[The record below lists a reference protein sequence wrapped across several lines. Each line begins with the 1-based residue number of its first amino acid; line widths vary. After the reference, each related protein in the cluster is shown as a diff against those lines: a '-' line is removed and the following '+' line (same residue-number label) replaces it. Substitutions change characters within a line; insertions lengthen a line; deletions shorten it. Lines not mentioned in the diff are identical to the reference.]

1 MSRVLICDDEKAIV
15 DAIEIYLTQEGYET
29 LRAENG
35 MEAIKLVQQNEDIQL
50 VILDVMMPKLDGIAA
65 LKRIREFSAVPVL
78 MLSAKSED
86 VDKIAGLT
94 HGADDYVTK
103 PFSPM
108 ELLARVRSQIRR
120 YTLLGGEQGM
130 QSADKRLKNGGLEL
144 DDEKKQVF
152 VDGEEIRLTPM
163 EFLIL
168 KLLMENPGVVFSA
181 SRIYETVWKEDA
193 FSSDNTVAV
202 HIRHLRE
209 KIEINPKE
217 PRYIKVVWGVGY
229 KLEKQSNTP
238 PQAAGHQT

>member
-1 MSRVLICDDEKAIV
+1 MSRVLICDDDKAIV

-35 MEAIKLVQQNEDIQL
+35 MEAVKLVQQNEDIQL
-50 VILDVMMPKLDGIAA
+50 VILDVMMPKMDGIAA
-65 LKRIREFSAVPVL
+65 LKRIRELSAVPVL

-120 YTLLGGEQGM
+120 YTLLGGEQGT
-130 QSADKRLKNGGLEL
+130 QNADKRLKNGGLEL

-229 KLEKQSNTP
+229 KLEKQ
-238 PQAAGHQT
+238 

>member
-1 MSRVLICDDEKAIV
+1 MSRVLICDDDKAIV

-35 MEAIKLVQQNEDIQL
+35 IEAVKLVQQNEDIQL
-50 VILDVMMPKLDGIAA
+50 VILDVMMPKMDGIAA
-65 LKRIREFSAVPVL
+65 LKRIRELSAVPVL

-120 YTLLGGEQGM
+120 YTLLGGEQGT
-130 QSADKRLKNGGLEL
+130 QNADKRLKNGGLEL

-229 KLEKQSNTP
+229 KLEKQ
-238 PQAAGHQT
+238 

>member
-29 LRAENG
+29 LRAEDG
-35 MEAIKLVQQNEDIQL
+35 MEAVRLIRQNEDIQL

-130 QSADKRLKNGGLEL
+130 WQGADKRLKNGGLEL

-209 KIEINPKE
+209 KIEIDPKE

-229 KLEKQSNTP
+229 KMEKQ
-238 PQAAGHQT
+238 

>member
-1 MSRVLICDDEKAIV
+1 MSRVLICDDDKAIV

-35 MEAIKLVQQNEDIQL
+35 MEAVKLVQQNEDIQL
-50 VILDVMMPKLDGIAA
+50 VILDVMMPKMDGIAA
-65 LKRIREFSAVPVL
+65 LKRIRELSAVPVL

-120 YTLLGGEQGM
+120 DTLLGGEQGM
-130 QSADKRLKNGGLEL
+130 QNADKRLKNGGLEL

-229 KLEKQSNTP
+229 KLEKQ
-238 PQAAGHQT
+238 

>member
-35 MEAIKLVQQNEDIQL
+35 MEALKLLRENEDIQL
-50 VILDVMMPKLDGIAA
+50 VILDVMMPVMDGIAA
-65 LKRIREFSAVPVL
+65 LKHIREFSAVPVL

-103 PFSPM
+103 PFNPM

-120 YTLLGGEQGM
+120 YTLLGGEQGI
-130 QSADKRLKNGGLEL
+130 QIAGKKLINGGLEL

-152 VDGEEIRLTPM
+152 VDGEEVRLTPM

-229 KLEKQSNTP
+229 KLDKQ
-238 PQAAGHQT
+238 

>member
-35 MEAIKLVQQNEDIQL
+35 MGALKLLRENEDVQL
-50 VILDVMMPKLDGIAA
+50 VVLDVMMPVMDGIAA
-65 LKRIREFSAVPVL
+65 LKHIREFSAVPVL

-120 YTLLGGEQGM
+120 YTLLGGERGVQN
-130 QSADKRLKNGGLEL
+130 ADKRLKNGGLEL

-152 VDGEEIRLTPM
+152 VDGEEVRLTPM

-209 KIEINPKE
+209 KIEINPRE

-229 KLEKQSNTP
+229 KLEKL
-238 PQAAGHQT
+238 

>member
-35 MEAIKLVQQNEDIQL
+35 MEALKLLRENEDVQL
-50 VILDVMMPKLDGIAA
+50 VILDVMMPVMDGIAA
-65 LKRIREFSAVPVL
+65 LKHIREFSAVPVL

-94 HGADDYVTK
+94 QGADDYVTK

-120 YTLLGGEQGM
+120 YTLLGGERGVQN
-130 QSADKRLKNGGLEL
+130 ADKRLKNGGLEL

-152 VDGEEIRLTPM
+152 VDGEEVRLTPM

-209 KIEINPKE
+209 KIEINPRE

-229 KLEKQSNTP
+229 KLEKL
-238 PQAAGHQT
+238 

>member
-1 MSRVLICDDEKAIV
+1 MSRVLICDDETAIV
-15 DAIEIYLTQEGYET
+15 DAIEIYLTQEGYES

-35 MEAIKLVQQNEDIQL
+35 MEALKLLRENEDIQL
-50 VILDVMMPKLDGIAA
+50 VILDVMMPVMDGIAA
-65 LKRIREFSAVPVL
+65 LKHIREFSAVPVL

-103 PFSPM
+103 PFNPM

-120 YTLLGGEQGM
+120 YTLLGGEQGI
-130 QSADKRLKNGGLEL
+130 QISGKKLINGGLEL

-152 VDGEEIRLTPM
+152 VDGEEVRLTPM

-229 KLEKQSNTP
+229 KLEKQ
-238 PQAAGHQT
+238 

>member
-1 MSRVLICDDEKAIV
+1 MSRVLICDDDKAIV

-35 MEAIKLVQQNEDIQL
+35 MEAVKLVQQNEDIQL
-50 VILDVMMPKLDGIAA
+50 VILDVMMPKMDGIAA

-130 QSADKRLKNGGLEL
+130 QNADKRLKNGGLEL

-229 KLEKQSNTP
+229 KLEKQ
-238 PQAAGHQT
+238 

>member
-15 DAIEIYLTQEGYET
+15 DAIEIYLQQEGYET
-29 LRAENG
+29 LRAGNG
-35 MEAIKLVQQNEDIQL
+35 MEAVELAKSHDLQL
-50 VILDVMMPKLDGIAA
+50 VILDVMMPKMDGIRA
-65 LKRIREFSAVPVL
+65 LRLIREFSAVPVI

-103 PFSPM
+103 PFNPM

-120 YTLLGGEQGM
+120 YTMLGGA
-130 QSADKRLKNGGLEL
+130 QSGAADTLLRNGGLSL
-144 DDEKKQVF
+144 DDERKQVF
-152 VDGEEIRLTPM
+152 VDGEEVRLTPM
-163 EFLIL
+163 EYAIC

-181 SRIYETVWKEDA
+181 ARIYEAVWKADA
-193 FSSDNTVAV
+193 LASDNTVAV

-229 KLEKQSNTP
+229 KLEKQ
-238 PQAAGHQT
+238 

>member
-1 MSRVLICDDEKAIV
+1 MSRVLICDDDKAIV

-35 MEAIKLVQQNEDIQL
+35 MEAVKLVQQNEDIQL
-50 VILDVMMPKLDGIAA
+50 VILDVMMPKMDGIAA
-65 LKRIREFSAVPVL
+65 LKRIRELSAVPVL

-130 QSADKRLKNGGLEL
+130 QNADKRLKNGGLEL

-152 VDGEEIRLTPM
+152 VDGEEVRLTPM

-229 KLEKQSNTP
+229 KLEKQ
-238 PQAAGHQT
+238 

>member
-15 DAIEIYLTQEGYET
+15 DAIEIYLTQEGYES

-35 MEAIKLVQQNEDIQL
+35 MEALKLLRENEDIQL
-50 VILDVMMPKLDGIAA
+50 VILDVMMPVMDGIAA
-65 LKRIREFSAVPVL
+65 LKHIREFSAVPVL
-78 MLSAKSED
+78 MLSAKSEY

-103 PFSPM
+103 PFNPM

-120 YTLLGGEQGM
+120 YTLLGGEQGI
-130 QSADKRLKNGGLEL
+130 QISGKKLINGGLEL

-152 VDGEEIRLTPM
+152 VDGEEVRLTPM

-229 KLEKQSNTP
+229 KLEKQ
-238 PQAAGHQT
+238 

>member
-15 DAIEIYLTQEGYET
+15 DAIEIYLTQEGYES

-35 MEAIKLVQQNEDIQL
+35 MEALKLLRENEDIQL
-50 VILDVMMPKLDGIAA
+50 VILDVMMPVMDGIAA
-65 LKRIREFSAVPVL
+65 LKHIREFSAVPVL

-103 PFSPM
+103 PF
-108 ELLARVRSQIRR
+108 LARVRSQIRR
-120 YTLLGGEQGM
+120 YTLLGGEQGI
-130 QSADKRLKNGGLEL
+130 QISGKKLINGGLEL

-152 VDGEEIRLTPM
+152 VDGEEVRLTPM

-229 KLEKQSNTP
+229 KLEKQ
-238 PQAAGHQT
+238 

>member
-35 MEAIKLVQQNEDIQL
+35 MEALKLLRENEDVQL
-50 VILDVMMPKLDGIAA
+50 VILDVMMPVMDGIAA
-65 LKRIREFSAVPVL
+65 LKHIREFSAVPVL

-120 YTLLGGEQGM
+120 YTLLGGERGVLN
-130 QSADKRLKNGGLEL
+130 ADKRLKNGGLEL

-152 VDGEEIRLTPM
+152 VDGEEVRLTPM

-168 KLLMENPGVVFSA
+168 KLLMENPGIVFSA

-209 KIEINPKE
+209 KIEINPRE

-229 KLEKQSNTP
+229 KLEKL
-238 PQAAGHQT
+238 

>member
-15 DAIEIYLTQEGYET
+15 DAIEIYLTQEGYES

-35 MEAIKLVQQNEDIQL
+35 MEALKLLRENEDIQL
-50 VILDVMMPKLDGIAA
+50 VILDVMMPVMDGIAA
-65 LKRIREFSAVPVL
+65 LKHIREFSAVPVL

-103 PFSPM
+103 PFNPL

-120 YTLLGGEQGM
+120 YTLLGGEQGI
-130 QSADKRLKNGGLEL
+130 QISGKKLINGGLEL

-152 VDGEEIRLTPM
+152 VDGEEVRLTPM

-229 KLEKQSNTP
+229 KLEKQ
-238 PQAAGHQT
+238 

>member
-1 MSRVLICDDEKAIV
+1 M
-15 DAIEIYLTQEGYET
+15 
-29 LRAENG
+29 
-35 MEAIKLVQQNEDIQL
+35 
-50 VILDVMMPKLDGIAA
+50 
-65 LKRIREFSAVPVL
+65 L

-120 YTLLGGEQGM
+120 YTLLGGERGVQN
-130 QSADKRLKNGGLEL
+130 ADKRLKNGGLEL

-152 VDGEEIRLTPM
+152 VDGEEVRLTPM

-209 KIEINPKE
+209 KIEINPRE

-229 KLEKQSNTP
+229 KLEKL
-238 PQAAGHQT
+238 

>member
-35 MEAIKLVQQNEDIQL
+35 MEALKLLRGNEDIQL
-50 VILDVMMPKLDGIAA
+50 VILDVMMPVMDGIAA
-65 LKRIREFSAVPVL
+65 LKHIREFSAVPVL

-120 YTLLGGEQGM
+120 YTLLGGERGVQN
-130 QSADKRLKNGGLEL
+130 ADKRLKNGGLEL

-152 VDGEEIRLTPM
+152 VDGEEVRLTPM

-209 KIEINPKE
+209 KIEINPRE

-229 KLEKQSNTP
+229 KLEKL
-238 PQAAGHQT
+238 

>member
-35 MEAIKLVQQNEDIQL
+35 MEALKLLRENEDVQL
-50 VILDVMMPKLDGIAA
+50 VILDVMMPVMDGIAA
-65 LKRIREFSAVPVL
+65 LKHIREFSAVPVL

-120 YTLLGGEQGM
+120 YTLLGGERGVQN
-130 QSADKRLKNGGLEL
+130 ADKRLKNGGLEL

-152 VDGEEIRLTPM
+152 VDGEEVRLTPM

-209 KIEINPKE
+209 KIEINPRE

-229 KLEKQSNTP
+229 KLEKL
-238 PQAAGHQT
+238 

>member
-15 DAIEIYLTQEGYET
+15 DAIEIYLQQEGYET
-29 LRAENG
+29 LRAGNG
-35 MEAIKLVQQNEDIQL
+35 MEAVELAKSHDLQL
-50 VILDVMMPKLDGIAA
+50 VILDVMMPKMDGIRA
-65 LKRIREFSAVPVL
+65 LRLIREFSAVPVI

-103 PFSPM
+103 PFNPM

-120 YTLLGGEQGM
+120 YTMLGGA
-130 QSADKRLKNGGLEL
+130 QSGAADTMLRNGGLSL
-144 DDEKKQVF
+144 DDERKQVF
-152 VDGEEIRLTPM
+152 VDGEEVRLTPM
-163 EFLIL
+163 EYAIC

-181 SRIYETVWKEDA
+181 ARIYEAVWKADA
-193 FSSDNTVAV
+193 LASDNTVAV

-229 KLEKQSNTP
+229 KLEKQ
-238 PQAAGHQT
+238 

>member
-1 MSRVLICDDEKAIV
+1 
-15 DAIEIYLTQEGYET
+15 
-29 LRAENG
+29 
-35 MEAIKLVQQNEDIQL
+35 
-50 VILDVMMPKLDGIAA
+50 MPKMDGIAA
-65 LKRIREFSAVPVL
+65 LRRIREFSAVPVL

-103 PFSPM
+103 PFNPM

-120 YTLLGGEQGM
+120 YTLLGGEQGAKN
-130 QSADKRLKNGGLEL
+130 ADKRLKNGGLEL

-229 KLEKQSNTP
+229 KMEKQ
-238 PQAAGHQT
+238 

>member
-1 MSRVLICDDEKAIV
+1 MSRVLICDDDKAIV
-15 DAIEIYLTQEGYET
+15 DAIEIYLTQQGYET

-35 MEAIKLVQQNEDIQL
+35 MEAVKLVQQNEDIQL
-50 VILDVMMPKLDGIAA
+50 VILDVMMPKMDGIAA

-130 QSADKRLKNGGLEL
+130 QNADKRLKNGGLEL

-229 KLEKQSNTP
+229 KLEKQ
-238 PQAAGHQT
+238 

>member
-1 MSRVLICDDEKAIV
+1 MSRVLICDDDKAIV

-35 MEAIKLVQQNEDIQL
+35 MEAVKLVQQNEDIQL
-50 VILDVMMPKLDGIAA
+50 VILDVMMPKMDGIAA
-65 LKRIREFSAVPVL
+65 LKRIRELSAVPVL

-120 YTLLGGEQGM
+120 YTLLGGEQSM
-130 QSADKRLKNGGLEL
+130 QNADKRLKNGGLEL

-152 VDGEEIRLTPM
+152 VDGEEVRLTPM

-229 KLEKQSNTP
+229 KLEKQ
-238 PQAAGHQT
+238 

>member
-1 MSRVLICDDEKAIV
+1 
-15 DAIEIYLTQEGYET
+15 
-29 LRAENG
+29 
-35 MEAIKLVQQNEDIQL
+35 
-50 VILDVMMPKLDGIAA
+50 MMPVMDGIAA
-65 LKRIREFSAVPVL
+65 LKHIREFSAVPVL

-103 PFSPM
+103 PFNPM

-120 YTLLGGEQGM
+120 YTLLGGEQGI
-130 QSADKRLKNGGLEL
+130 QISGKKLINGGLEL

-152 VDGEEIRLTPM
+152 VDGEEVRLTPM

-229 KLEKQSNTP
+229 KLEKQ
-238 PQAAGHQT
+238 

>member
-15 DAIEIYLTQEGYET
+15 DAIEIYLAQEGYET

-35 MEAIKLVQQNEDIQL
+35 MEAVKLVQQNEDIQL
-50 VILDVMMPKLDGIAA
+50 VILDVMMPKMDGIAA

-86 VDKIAGLT
+86 LDKIAGLT

-130 QSADKRLKNGGLEL
+130 QQNTDKRLKNGGLEL

-217 PRYIKVVWGVGY
+217 PRYIKVVWGIGY
-229 KLEKQSNTP
+229 KLEKQ
-238 PQAAGHQT
+238 

>member
-1 MSRVLICDDEKAIV
+1 MSRVLICDDDKAIV

-35 MEAIKLVQQNEDIQL
+35 MEAVKLVQQNEDIQL
-50 VILDVMMPKLDGIAA
+50 VILDVMMPKMDGIAA
-65 LKRIREFSAVPVL
+65 LKRIRELSAVPVL

-130 QSADKRLKNGGLEL
+130 QNADKRLKNGGLEL

-193 FSSDNTVAV
+193 FSSENTVAV

-229 KLEKQSNTP
+229 KLEKQ
-238 PQAAGHQT
+238 

>member
-1 MSRVLICDDEKAIV
+1 MSRVLICDDDKAIV

-35 MEAIKLVQQNEDIQL
+35 MEAVKLVQQNEDIQL
-50 VILDVMMPKLDGIAA
+50 VILDVMMPKMDGIAA
-65 LKRIREFSAVPVL
+65 LKRIRELSAVPVL

-130 QSADKRLKNGGLEL
+130 QNADKRLKNGGLEL

-229 KLEKQSNTP
+229 KLEKQ
-238 PQAAGHQT
+238 

>member
-15 DAIEIYLTQEGYET
+15 DAIEIYLTQEGYES

-35 MEAIKLVQQNEDIQL
+35 MEALKLLRENEDIQL
-50 VILDVMMPKLDGIAA
+50 VILDVMMPVMDGIAA
-65 LKRIREFSAVPVL
+65 LKHIREFSAVPVL

-94 HGADDYVTK
+94 HGADDDVTK
-103 PFSPM
+103 PFNPM

-120 YTLLGGEQGM
+120 YTLLGGEQGI
-130 QSADKRLKNGGLEL
+130 QISGKKLINGGLEL

-152 VDGEEIRLTPM
+152 VDGEEVRLTPM

-229 KLEKQSNTP
+229 KLEKQ
-238 PQAAGHQT
+238 

>member
-1 MSRVLICDDEKAIV
+1 MSRVLICDDDKAIV

-35 MEAIKLVQQNEDIQL
+35 MEAVKLVQQNEDIQL
-50 VILDVMMPKLDGIAA
+50 VILDVMMPKTDGIAA
-65 LKRIREFSAVPVL
+65 LKRIRELSADPL
-78 MLSAKSED
+78 MMLSAKSED

-130 QSADKRLKNGGLEL
+130 QNTDKRLKNGGLEL

-168 KLLMENPGVVFSA
+168 KLLMDNPGTVFFA
-181 SRIYETVWKEDA
+181 SRINETVWKEDA

-229 KLEKQSNTP
+229 KLEKQ
-238 PQAAGHQT
+238 

>member
-1 MSRVLICDDEKAIV
+1 MSRVLICDDEKAIA
-15 DAIEIYLTQEGYET
+15 DAIEIYLVQEGYET

-35 MEAIKLVQQNEDIQL
+35 LEAVTLVQQNEDIRL
-50 VILDVMMPKLDGIAA
+50 VILDVMMPKMDGIAA

-86 VDKIAGLT
+86 VDKIVGLT

-103 PFSPM
+103 PFNPM

-120 YTLLGGEQGM
+120 YTLLGGEQTTPN
-130 QSADKRLKNGGLEL
+130 ADKRMKNGGLEL

-152 VDGEEIRLTPM
+152 VDGEEVRLTPM

-168 KLLMENPGVVFSA
+168 RLLMENPGVVFSA

-209 KIEINPKE
+209 KLEINPKE

-229 KLEKQSNTP
+229 KLEKQ
-238 PQAAGHQT
+238 

>member
-1 MSRVLICDDEKAIV
+1 MSRVLICDDEKAIA
-15 DAIEIYLTQEGYET
+15 DAIEIYLVQEGYET

-35 MEAIKLVQQNEDIQL
+35 LEAVTLVQQNDDIRL
-50 VILDVMMPKLDGIAA
+50 VILDVMMPKMDGIAA

-86 VDKIAGLT
+86 VDKIVGLT

-103 PFSPM
+103 PFNPM

-120 YTLLGGEQGM
+120 YTLLGGEQTN
-130 QSADKRLKNGGLEL
+130 QNTDKRLKNGGLEL

-152 VDGEEIRLTPM
+152 VDGEEVRLTPM

-168 KLLMENPGVVFSA
+168 RLLMENPGVVFSA

-193 FSSDNTVAV
+193 FSSENTVAV

-209 KIEINPKE
+209 KLEINPKE

-229 KLEKQSNTP
+229 KLEKQ
-238 PQAAGHQT
+238 

>member
-15 DAIEIYLTQEGYET
+15 DAIEIYLTQEGYES

-35 MEAIKLVQQNEDIQL
+35 MEALKLLRENEDIQL
-50 VILDVMMPKLDGIAA
+50 VILDVMMPVMDGIAA
-65 LKRIREFSAVPVL
+65 LKHIREFSAVPVL

-103 PFSPM
+103 PFNPM

-120 YTLLGGEQGM
+120 YTLLGGEQGI
-130 QSADKRLKNGGLEL
+130 QISGKKLINGGLEL

-152 VDGEEIRLTPM
+152 VDGEEVRLTPM

-229 KLEKQSNTP
+229 KLEKQ
-238 PQAAGHQT
+238 

>member
-1 MSRVLICDDEKAIV
+1 MSRVLICDDDKAIV

-35 MEAIKLVQQNEDIQL
+35 MEAVKLVQQNEDIQL
-50 VILDVMMPKLDGIAA
+50 VILDVMMPKMDGIAA
-65 LKRIREFSAVPVL
+65 LKRIRELSAVPVL

-130 QSADKRLKNGGLEL
+130 QNTDKRLKNGGLEL

-229 KLEKQSNTP
+229 KLEKQ
-238 PQAAGHQT
+238 